1 MDKTAKPAR
10 SQSTLAKVARVRA
23 ALAHREA
30 DRIPIGESF
39 WGAFTRNWREHF
51 RLPPTAD
58 PYVHYDLDWVVTVPN
73 MDPHVKQF
81 EVLRETP
88 EEIVVRT
95 GFEAEIRKVFA
106 APMPEFVRFQTDTI
120 EKALAFR
127 FDDPT
132 DRRRFFSAGDNQLAG
147 VGDGFERGTP
157 AWIDSVRARYPDI
170 AVFGSVC
177 EAQELGWRIIGS
189 ENMLLWMGME
199 PEKLGRFIGAATEYL
214 VELTRAQI
222 AASGGL
228 LDGMV
233 IWGDVAYVRGMLF
246 SPDMWRKMFR
256 PCVKKI
262 VELCHAADLPVIYH
276 GCGDARA
283 IFPDLIDI
291 GVDGYNPVEAKAGLD
306 VLKLRKQFPRMTFV
320 GNMDVQKWAT
330 LPIDELDAYVLRK
343 LNAAKG
349 GGFIF
354 QSDHSVP
361 DSVPPERYDRVV
373 RLVREHGGYPL
384 RLGKHDLPM

>member
-1 MDKTAKPAR
+1 MDASSASTRTEDAR
-10 SQSTLAKVARVRA
+10 KKVARVRA

-39 WGAFTRNWREHF
+39 WGAFARKWREHF
-51 RLPPTAD
+51 RLPPSTD
-58 PYVHYDLDWVVTVPN
+58 LYDHYDLDWVVTVPN
-73 MDPHVKQF
+73 MDPHVREFQ
-81 EVLRETP
+81 VLRETP

-95 GFEAEIRKVFA
+95 GFEAEIRKIYA
-106 APMPEFVRFQTDTI
+106 APMPEFVRFSTDTI

-127 FDDPT
+127 FDDPW
-132 DRRRFFSAGDNQLAG
+132 DRRRYRAAGDNQLAG
-147 VGDGFERGTP
+147 VGDGFERRSP
-157 AWIDSVRARYPDI
+157 AWIESVRARHPSI

-199 PEKLGRFIGAATEYL
+199 PEKIARFLGAVTEFL
-214 VELTRAQI
+214 VEITRAEI
-222 AASGGL
+222 AASEGL
-228 LDGMV
+228 IDGMV

-246 SPDMWRKMFR
+246 SPEMWRKLFK
-256 PCVKKI
+256 PCVARI
-262 VELCHAADLPVIYH
+262 VELCHAANLPVIYH

-283 IFPDLIDI
+283 IYPDLIDV

-306 VLKLRKQFPRMTFV
+306 VLELKRQFPRMAWV

-330 LPIDELDAYVLRK
+330 LPLDELDAYVLRK
-343 LNAAKG
+343 LEAARG

-361 DSVPPERYDRVV
+361 DSVPPERYDRVI
-373 RLVREHGGYPL
+373 RLVRQHGNYPL
-384 RLGKHDLPM
+384 RLG